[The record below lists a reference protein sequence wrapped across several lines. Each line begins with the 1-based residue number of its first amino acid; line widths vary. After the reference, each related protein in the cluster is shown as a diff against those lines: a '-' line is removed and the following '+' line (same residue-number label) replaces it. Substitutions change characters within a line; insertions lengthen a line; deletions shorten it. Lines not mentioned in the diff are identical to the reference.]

1 MSLCLI
7 TGVAGFIG
15 STLAERLL
23 SDGHQVRGVDCF
35 TGYYPRPV
43 KEGNLAGLLSHPR
56 FSFSSTDLASGD
68 LGGIVQDVEY
78 VFHQAGQPGV
88 LPSWGRL
95 FDQYVTNN
103 IVATQRLLEALKDR
117 PIKRFMFAS
126 SSTIY
131 GDSQELPVRE
141 TSLPRPIV
149 PYGVTKLAAEHLVN
163 LYHYNFGLPAVMLR
177 YFSVYG
183 PRQRPDMAFHK
194 FIGAIA
200 RGETIQLYG
209 DGEQTRDATYVG
221 DIVQANVLAMRAGAA
236 ADGGVFNIGGGEQVD
251 GQPHHPRDGKADRAQ
266 RSLGEGGPENRRSAA
281 PVGGYDTGARDTGV
295 RAERVTLRRLA
306 AAGRMAAA
314 LIRARS

>member
-1 MSLCLI
+1 MSICLI

-23 SDGHQVRGVDCF
+23 NDGHRVIGVDCF
-35 TGYYPRPV
+35 TNYYSRPV
-43 KEGNLAGLLSHPR
+43 KEGNLAGLLNHR
-56 FSFSSTDLASGD
+56 QFSFAETDLASGD
-68 LGGIVQDVEY
+68 VSPIVQGVEY

-117 PIKRFMFAS
+117 PLKRFLFAS

-131 GDSQELPVRE
+131 GDVRELPVRE
-141 TSLPRPIV
+141 TSLPRPIA

-163 LYHYNFGLPAVMLR
+163 LYHYNFGLPAVTLR

-194 FIGAIA
+194 FINAIA
-200 RGETIQLYG
+200 RGESIQLYG

-221 DIVQANVLAMRAGAA
+221 DIVQANVLAMNAGEA
-236 ADGGVFNIGGGEQVD
+236 ADGAVFNIGGGEHATVN
-251 GQPHHPRDGKADRAQ
+251 HIIHEMEK
-266 RSLGEGGPENRRSAA
+266 LIERSAILQHVA
-281 PVGGYDTGARDTGV
+281 PKAGEMRHTWADTARAREVLGFV
-295 RAERVTLRRLA
+295 PSVSLYEGLRRQVEWQLH
-306 AAGRMAAA
+306 
-314 LIRARS
+314 

>member
-1 MSLCLI
+1 MSICLV

-23 SDGHQVRGVDCF
+23 GDGHRVIGVDCF
-35 TGYYPRPV
+35 TNYYPRAI
-43 KEGNLAGLLSHPR
+43 KEGNLAGLLNHPQ
-56 FSFSSTDLASGD
+56 FSFSDTNLASGD
-68 LGGIVQDVEY
+68 LSGIVHTVEY

-103 IVATQRLLEALKDR
+103 IVATQRLLEALKDKHL
-117 PIKRFMFAS
+117 KRFLFAS

-131 GDSQELPVRE
+131 GAVQELPVRE
-141 TSLPRPIV
+141 TSLPLPIV

-163 LYHYNFGLPAVMLR
+163 LYHYNFGLPVLTLR

-221 DIVQANVLAMRAGAA
+221 DIVQANVLAMQADAA
-236 ADGGVFNIGGGEQVD
+236 ADGAVFNIGGGEHVTVN
-251 GQPHHPRDGKADRAQ
+251 HLIHEMEK
-266 RSLGEGGPENRRSAA
+266 LIERSARVQHIA
-281 PVGGYDTGARDTGV
+281 PQAGEVRHTWADTTRAREALGFVPGV
-295 RAERVTLRRLA
+295 SLDEGLRRQVEWQLH
-306 AAGRMAAA
+306 
-314 LIRARS
+314 

>member
-1 MSLCLI
+1 MSICLI

-23 SDGHQVRGVDCF
+23 NDGHRVIGVDCF
-35 TGYYPRPV
+35 TNYYSRPV
-43 KEGNLAGLLSHPR
+43 KEGNLAGLLNHR
-56 FSFSSTDLASGD
+56 QFSFAETDLASGD
-68 LGGIVQDVEY
+68 VSPIVQGVEY

-117 PIKRFMFAS
+117 PLKRFLFAS

-131 GDSQELPVRE
+131 GDVRELPVRE
-141 TSLPRPIV
+141 TSLPRPIA

-163 LYHYNFGLPAVMLR
+163 LYHYNFGLPAVTLR

-194 FIGAIA
+194 FINAIA
-200 RGETIQLYG
+200 RGESIQLYG

-221 DIVQANVLAMRAGAA
+221 DIVQANVLAMNAGEA
-236 ADGGVFNIGGGEQVD
+236 ADGAVFNIGGGEHATVN
-251 GQPHHPRDGKADRAQ
+251 HIIHEMEK
-266 RSLGEGGPENRRSAA
+266 LIERSAILQHVA
-281 PVGGYDTGARDTGV
+281 PKAGEMRHTWADTARAREVLGFV
-295 RAERVTLRRLA
+295 PSVSLCEGLRRQVEWQLH
-306 AAGRMAAA
+306 
-314 LIRARS
+314 